1 MKKLLASLSLR
12 QKVTIVIAMAAA
24 GASLYALMHWR
35 QEADFKPLFAGL
47 PAEDSAAIVQKLK
60 ESGTPYRVS
69 EPGGTVMA
77 PSARV
82 AELRITMAGAGLPK
96 SGRAGFELFDKTSLG
111 TTEFAEHINY
121 QRALEGELERS
132 VMALAEV
139 QQARVHLT
147 FPKDSVFLDQRQP
160 GKASVLVRLRPGS
173 QLNPPQIL
181 AIDHL
186 IASAVEGLTPD
197 AVSVLDMDGNLL
209 GRPRTPAS
217 GDEAAPSQAALEYKH
232 SVESDILGKVN
243 STLEPLLGPERFRAG
258 VSAECDFTA
267 GEQSEEIFDPSKSV
281 MTSSQRTEDNVGGS
295 ASAGVPG
302 TASNLPRSTSRPA
315 AGSTRNS
322 RMTENVTYQSSRT
335 VRKTKMPAGSI
346 RKLSISVLLDQTVTW
361 EKENNAY
368 RRVLV
373 PPAPE
378 KLKVIRDLV
387 AGVTGFNADRGDQLV
402 VETLP
407 FETTL
412 LTEPPPAAKD
422 PKNSNTPAKPPL
434 GIPLNNKP
442 LLYGVGAVGG
452 LIALGLLWL
461 LLRRPK
467 RKAAVTGPPAAL
479 PAAAEASAGSGAELA
494 APAADSSQ
502 QIEAQLHEREEM
514 QRKVEA
520 EALRAFK
527 LPPPVAKATEVLAK
541 HLREK
546 VKAQPAVSAH
556 AIQTW
561 IREEGN

>member
-12 QKVTIVIAMAAA
+12 QKVTIVIAMVAA
-24 GASLYALMHWR
+24 GASLYALINWR

-47 PAEDSAAIVQKLK
+47 PAEDAAAIVQKLK

-69 EPGGTVMA
+69 EQGGTILA

-132 VMALAEV
+132 VMSLAEV
-139 QQARVHLT
+139 EQARVHLT

-160 GKASVLVRLRPGS
+160 GKASVLVRVRPGA

-186 IASAVEGLTPD
+186 IASAVEGLAPD
-197 AVSVLDMDGNLL
+197 AVSVLDMNGNLL

-217 GDEAAPSQAALEYKH
+217 ADEAAPSQAALEYKH
-232 SVESDILGKVN
+232 NVESDILGKVN
-243 STLEPLLGPERFRAG
+243 STLEPLLGPGRFRAG

-281 MTSSQRTEDNVGGS
+281 MTSSQRTEDNMGGTTS
-295 ASAGVPG
+295 TGVPG
-302 TASNLPRSTSRPA
+302 TASNLPRSTSRPP

-361 EKENNAY
+361 EKESGSY
-368 RRVLV
+368 RRVMV

-387 AGVTGFNADRGDQLV
+387 AGVTGFSADRGDQLV

-422 PKNSNTPAKPPL
+422 PKSSSPPAKAPF
-434 GIPLNNKP
+434 GIPLQNKP

-467 RKAAVTGPPAAL
+467 KPKAAVSGPPAAL
-479 PAAAEASAGSGAELA
+479 PAPEPSATPSTELTG
-494 APAADSSQ
+494 PVADSSQ
-502 QIEAQLHEREEM
+502 QLEAQLQEREEM
-514 QRKVEA
+514 QKKVEA

-527 LPPPVAKATEVLAK
+527 LSPPVAKATEVLAK
-541 HLREK
+541 HLKEK
-546 VKAQPAVSAH
+546 VKAQPEVSAH

>member
-1 MKKLLASLSLR
+1 MKKLLANLSLR
-12 QKVTIVIAMAAA
+12 QKVSIAVAIITA
-24 GASLYALMHWR
+24 GAALYALMRWR
-35 QEADFKPLFAGL
+35 EEADFKPLFAGL
-47 PAEDSAAIVQKLK
+47 SGEDAAAVVQKLK
-60 ESGTPYRVS
+60 ESGTPYRVAES
-69 EPGGTVMA
+69 GGTVLA

-82 AELRITMAGAGLPK
+82 AELRIVMAGAGLPK

-160 GKASVLVRLRPGS
+160 GKASILVRLRPGA
-173 QLNPPQIL
+173 QLKPPQVL

-186 IASAVEGLTPD
+186 IASAVEGLTPE

-209 GRPRTPAS
+209 GRPRATAS
-217 GDEAAPSQAALEYKH
+217 ADDAAPSEVALEYKH
-232 SVESDILGKVN
+232 SVESDILAKVN

-258 VSAECDFTA
+258 VSADCDFTA
-267 GEQSEEIFDPSKSV
+267 GEQSEEIFDPTKSV
-281 MTSSQRTEDNVGGS
+281 MTSSQRTEDNMGGS
-295 ASAGVPG
+295 STTGVPG
-302 TASNLPRSTSRPA
+302 TASNLPRASSRPTS
-315 AGSTRNS
+315 GPTRNS
-322 RMTENVTYQSSRT
+322 RMTENITYQSSRT
-335 VRKTKMPAGSI
+335 VRKTRMPAGSI
-346 RKLSISVLLDQTVTW
+346 RKLSISVLLDQAVTW
-361 EKENNAY
+361 EKEKNAY

-373 PPAPE
+373 PPSPE

-387 AGVTGFNADRGDQLV
+387 AGVSGFNAERGDQLV

-412 LTEPPPAAKD
+412 LTEPPAAVKD
-422 PKNSNTPAKPPL
+422 QKTSNPTPKSPL
-434 GIPLNNKP
+434 GILLHGKP
-442 LLYGVGAVGG
+442 LVYGVAMVGG
-452 LIALGLLWL
+452 LIALGLVGL

-467 RKAAVTGPPAAL
+467 RKNAVTAPPAAL
-479 PAAAEASAGSGAELA
+479 PAGEAAGAQTPELT
-494 APAADSSQ
+494 APGDDGAQ
-502 QIEAQLHEREEM
+502 QIAAQLQEREEM
-514 QRKVEA
+514 QRKADA

-527 LPPPVAKATEVLAK
+527 LSPPVAKATEVLAK

-546 VKAQPAVSAH
+546 VKAQPTVSAH

-561 IREEGN
+561 IRDEGN